1 MIKPIGTAPINHKLF
16 CQQYWERITNS
27 VQNAAKNTSVAMHS
41 DLFEINKELLRSYKP
56 IQFVSTGTKRMIA
69 DSDRNFK
76 LLNPLAE
83 DIVLW
88 RGITA
93 PNYKNPNA
101 IRAFDQAAKVQKG
114 DIVHMP
120 EYAFASTER
129 KTAELYAPKDKRGI
143 IYEIE
148 VPKGA
153 RISHSFNYIF
163 PRYSVFEC
171 LDTEIIPN
179 GIFPNKLVKLRYI
192 LPEKFFGKS

>member
-1 MIKPIGTAPINHKLF
+1 MIKPIGTAPIKQKLF
-16 CQQYWERITNS
+16 CQQYWEKITNS
-27 VQNAAKNTSVAMHS
+27 VPLAADQRSVYMHS
-41 DLFEINKELLRSYKP
+41 NLFELNKDLLRNYKP
-56 IQFVSTGTKRMIA
+56 IPFVSTTTKKIIA
-69 DSDRNFK
+69 TSDKEFK
-76 LLNPLAE
+76 LLTPTTE
-83 DIVLW
+83 DMVLW

-93 PNYKNPNA
+93 PNYKDPNA
-101 IRAFDQAAKVQKG
+101 IRVFDQASRVKKG
-114 DIVHMP
+114 DIIHMP

-153 RISHSFNYIF
+153 KISHSFNYIF

-171 LDTEIIPN
+171 LETEIIPN
-179 GIFPNKLVKLRYI
+179 GIFSNKLVKLRYI

>member
-1 MIKPIGTAPINHKLF
+1 MIKPIGTAPIKQKLF
-16 CQQYWERITNS
+16 CQQYWERITTS
-27 VQNAAKNTSVAMHS
+27 AKQAGTHTSVPMHS
-41 DLFEINKELLRSYKP
+41 DLFEINKDFLRNYKP
-56 IQFVSTGTKRMIA
+56 IPFISTGTKTIISN
-69 DSDRNFK
+69 SDKEFK
-76 LLNPLAE
+76 LLAPTTE

-88 RGITA
+88 RGVTA
-93 PNYKNPNA
+93 PNYRNPNA
-101 IRAFDQAAKVQKG
+101 IRAFNQAAKVQKG
-114 DIVHMP
+114 DLIHMP
-120 EYAFASTER
+120 EYAFASTEK

-153 RISHSFNYIF
+153 RISHNFNYIF

-171 LDTEIIPN
+171 LGTEIIPN